1 MPDLLLTKIPDN
13 GLDLMLLRS
22 FVLTSL
28 TSQAVSEITQE
39 TKFIGKVLKDFNEH
53 LETLSVIQGVEY
65 YREKFDTNLI
75 DVEDIFDYFEEKE
88 GLVTKFENRYKAD
101 KKVFLKEIDSLKT
114 NTKFESA
121 IIRDF
126 FSHLDSHMKVSE
138 ALKKLTK

>member
-13 GLDLMLLRS
+13 GLDHALLRS

-28 TSQAVSEITQE
+28 TSIAVTEITLE
-39 TKFIGKVLKDFNEH
+39 IKFIGKVLKDFNEN
-53 LETLSVIQGVEY
+53 LDTLSAIQGVEY

-114 NTKFESA
+114 NTKFEST

-126 FSHLDSHMKVSE
+126 FSHLDSHKKVSE